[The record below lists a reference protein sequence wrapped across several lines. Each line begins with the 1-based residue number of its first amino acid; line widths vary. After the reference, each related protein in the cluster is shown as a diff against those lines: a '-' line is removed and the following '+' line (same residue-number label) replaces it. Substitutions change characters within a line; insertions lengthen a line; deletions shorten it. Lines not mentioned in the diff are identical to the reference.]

1 LQPCLLAGFE
11 YLRVVSAAE
20 IIEQIKA
27 LPPNEKAAVVNFVHQ
42 MNVSETRPEGVRY
55 VDRQALE
62 ASAEKVFDQHDELFR
77 KLAQ

>member
-1 LQPCLLAGFE
+1 MQPCLPPGFE

-27 LPPNEKAAVVNFVHQ
+27 LPPNEKAAVVDFVHQ
-42 MNVSETRPEGVRY
+42 MESGKPEGVQY
-55 VDRQALE
+55 VDPKDLG
-62 ASAEKVFDQHDELFR
+62 STAEKVFDRYDDLFR